1 MTSAASAMP
10 QAAHEHPPVTAWFC
24 LCAQPK
30 HEHIAAAHLRQLAGL
45 EVFLPRIRFKRA
57 TARGAVRVTEAL
69 FPGYLFARFIW
80 PADLRAVQH
89 ARGVRGVVH
98 FGDRWPSIGGDVIA
112 GLRATLGAEEL
123 HVVDDAL
130 APGDVVRVAEGSL
143 RGLLAVVAPVQSGR
157 ERVAVLM
164 EFLGRQTM
172 VKLPV
177 AVLVREGG
185 GRASVI

>member
-1 MTSAASAMP
+1 MP
-10 QAAHEHPPVTAWFC
+10 QAAHEKPPVTEWFC
-24 LCAQPK
+24 LCAQPR
-30 HEHIAAAHLRQLAGL
+30 HEHIAAAHLRQLPGL

-57 TARGAVRVTEAL
+57 TVRGAAWTTEAL
-69 FPGYLFARFIW
+69 FPGYLFARFVW

-98 FGDRWPSIGGDVIA
+98 FGDRWPRIDGEVIA
-112 GLRATLGAEEL
+112 GLRASLGAEEL
-123 HVVDDAL
+123 HIVDESL
-130 APGDVVRVAEGSL
+130 SPGEVVRVAEGSL

-172 VKLPV
+172 IKLP
-177 AVLVREGG
+177 AAALVRAGG
-185 GRASVI
+185 GRAAVI

>member
-1 MTSAASAMP
+1 MP
-10 QAAHEHPPVTAWFC
+10 QAAHEKPPVTEWFC

-30 HEHIAAAHLRQLAGL
+30 HEHIAAAHLRQLPGL

-57 TARGAVRVTEAL
+57 TVRGAAWTTEAL
-69 FPGYLFARFIW
+69 FPGYLFAQFAW

-89 ARGVRGVVH
+89 TRGVRGVVH
-98 FGDRWPSIGGDVIA
+98 FGDRWPRIDGQVIA
-112 GLRATLGAEEL
+112 GLRASLGAEEL
-123 HVVDDAL
+123 HIVDDSL
-130 APGDVVRVAEGSL
+130 LPGEVVRVAEGSL

-172 VKLPV
+172 IKLP
-177 AVLVREGG
+177 AAALVREGS
-185 GRASVI
+185 GRAAVI

>member
-1 MTSAASAMP
+1 MS
-10 QAAHEHPPVTAWFC
+10 QAAHDQPPVTEWFC

-30 HEHIAAAHLRQLAGL
+30 HEHIAAAHLRQLPGL
-45 EVFLPRIRFKRA
+45 EIFLPRIRFKRA
-57 TARGAVRVTEAL
+57 TARGAAWTTEAL
-69 FPGYLFARFIW
+69 FPGYLFARFAW

-98 FGDRWPSIGGDVIA
+98 FGERWPRIDGKIIA
-112 GLRATLGAEEL
+112 GLRTSLGAEEL
-123 HVVDDAL
+123 HIVDDSL
-130 APGDVVRVAEGSL
+130 SPGDVVRVAEGSL

-172 VKLPV
+172 IKLP
-177 AVLVREGG
+177 AAALVRVGG
-185 GRASVI
+185 GRAAVL